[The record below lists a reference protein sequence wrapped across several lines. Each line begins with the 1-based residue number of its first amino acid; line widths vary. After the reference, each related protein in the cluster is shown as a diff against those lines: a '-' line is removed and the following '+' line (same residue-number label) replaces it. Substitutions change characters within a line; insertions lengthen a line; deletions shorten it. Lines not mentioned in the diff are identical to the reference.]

1 MAKTIDATFDPS
13 SKWKPIQEGIYP
25 AHIKSLE
32 TKEVN
37 TKAGNAIVVNMRY
50 RIADE
55 VVKYTQPV
63 WKMDGY
69 KYLKDNDNNKIPV
82 MNGSGSQQEET
93 CEHLKGRDFPDNGHF
108 IFTDS
113 SSSSKNRKYFEL
125 LNNLQIDCAETS
137 VDGKKIKKLVLLE
150 DEDVVGKPVMVTVKR
165 QEFVTYETKHL
176 PPDQQV
182 RRSTFKV
189 FNVNL
194 WEDGQTLKSDELE
207 EDVPF

>member
-13 SKWKPIQEGIYP
+13 SKWKPIQEGVYP

-37 TKAGNAIVVNMRY
+37 TRAGDAIVVNMRY
-50 RIADE
+50 RVADE

-69 KYLKDNDNNKIPV
+69 KYLTDDDNNKIPV
-82 MNGSGSQQEET
+82 NNGSGKQQEET
-93 CEHLKGRDFPDNGHF
+93 CEHLKGREFQDNGF
-108 IFTDS
+108 FVFTDS
-113 SSSSKNRKYFEL
+113 SSSSKNRRYFEL
-125 LNNLQIDCAETS
+125 LDNLQVSCAETS
-137 VDGKKIKKLVLLE
+137 VDGKKVKKLVLLE

-194 WEDGQTLKSDELE
+194 WEDGQTLESDELE

>member
-32 TKEVN
+32 TKEDN
-37 TKAGNAIVVNMRY
+37 TRAGDAIVVNMRY

-69 KYLKDNDNNKIPV
+69 KYLKDDDNNKIPV
-82 MNGSGSQQEET
+82 MNGSGGQLEET

-176 PPDQQV
+176 PPDQQE

-194 WEDGQTLKSDELE
+194 WEDGQTLESDELE

>member
-13 SKWKPIQEGIYP
+13 SKWKPIQEGVYP

-37 TKAGNAIVVNMRY
+37 TRAGDAIVVNMRY
-50 RIADE
+50 RVADE

-69 KYLKDNDNNKIPV
+69 KYLTDDDNNKIPV
-82 MNGSGSQQEET
+82 NNGSGKQQ
-93 CEHLKGRDFPDNGHF
+93 
-108 IFTDS
+108 
-113 SSSSKNRKYFEL
+113 
-125 LNNLQIDCAETS
+125 
-137 VDGKKIKKLVLLE
+137 
-150 DEDVVGKPVMVTVKR
+150 EDVVGRPVMVNVKR

-176 PPDQQV
+176 PPDQQE

-189 FNVNL
+189 FSVSL
-194 WEDGQTLKSDELE
+194 WEDGQTLESDELE

>member
-13 SKWKPIQEGIYP
+13 SKWKPIQEGVYP

-37 TKAGNAIVVNMRY
+37 TRAGDAIVVNMRY
-50 RIADE
+50 RVADE

-69 KYLKDNDNNKIPV
+69 KYLTDDDNNKIPV
-82 MNGSGSQQEET
+82 NNGSGKQQEET
-93 CEHLKGRDFPDNGHF
+93 CEHLKGREFQDNGF
-108 IFTDS
+108 FVFTDS
-113 SSSSKNRKYFEL
+113 SSSSKNRRYFEL
-125 LNNLQIDCAETS
+125 LDNLQIDCAETT
-137 VDGKKIKKLVLLE
+137 VGGRKVKKLVLLE

-176 PPDQQV
+176 PPDQQE

-189 FNVNL
+189 FSVSL
-194 WEDGQTLKSDELE
+194 WEDGQTLESDELE

>member
-13 SKWKPIQEGIYP
+13 SKWKPIQEGVYP

-37 TKAGNAIVVNMRY
+37 TRAGDAIGVNMRY
-50 RIADE
+50 RVADE

-69 KYLKDNDNNKIPV
+69 KYLTDDDNNKIPV
-82 MNGSGSQQEET
+82 NNGSGKQQEET
-93 CEHLKGRDFPDNGHF
+93 CEHLKGREFQDNGF
-108 IFTDS
+108 FVFTDS
-113 SSSSKNRKYFEL
+113 SSSSKNRRYFEL
-125 LNNLQIDCAETS
+125 LDNLQVSCAETS
-137 VDGKKIKKLVLLE
+137 VDGKKVKKLVLLE

-176 PPDQQV
+176 PPDQQE

-194 WEDGQTLKSDELE
+194 WEDGQTLESDELE

>member
-13 SKWKPIQEGIYP
+13 SKWKPIQEGVYP

-37 TKAGNAIVVNMRY
+37 TRAGDAIVVNMRY
-50 RIADE
+50 RVADE

-69 KYLKDNDNNKIPV
+69 KYLTDDDNNKIPV
-82 MNGSGSQQEET
+82 NNGSGKQQEET
-93 CEHLKGRDFPDNGHF
+93 CEHLKGREFQDNGF
-108 IFTDS
+108 FVFTDS
-113 SSSSKNRKYFEL
+113 SSSSKNRRYFEL
-125 LNNLQIDCAETS
+125 LDNLQIDCAETT
-137 VDGKKIKKLVLLE
+137 VGGRKVKKLVLLE
-150 DEDVVGKPVMVTVKR
+150 DEDVVGRPVMVTVKR

-176 PPDQQV
+176 PPDQQE

-189 FNVNL
+189 FSVSL
-194 WEDGQTLKSDELE
+194 WEDGQTLESDELE